1 MPRALIAALSAALL
15 ICLVGCSAD
24 PFAAGKALGEKHTKL
39 IQKDALDFETLTQQ
53 VEAAR
58 ADYEEDA
65 DKRTKF
71 DEGYREAV
79 RPVRAKIA
87 AMVMENAGEVAG
99 QAIGDMMQGFGEGLG
114 KAVNGFLKGIGGTK
128 TEVTGSGEP
137 SAEDTKEQM
146 RDLGRGFGKA
156 MKQMAEGAE
165 AIAEG
170 IEEEL
175 EKSE

>member
-1 MPRALIAALSAALL
+1 ML
-15 ICLVGCSAD
+15 ICLVACSAD

-39 IQKDALDFETLTQQ
+39 IQQDALDFKTLTKQ
-53 VEAAR
+53 VEEAR

-65 DKRTKF
+65 DKRSKF
-71 DEGYREAV
+71 DEGYRVAV

-114 KAVNGFLKGIGGTK
+114 KAVDGFLKGIGGTSA
-128 TEVTGSGEP
+128 EATGATEP
-137 SAEDTKEQM
+137 SAEDSKEQM
-146 RDLGRGFGKA
+146 RNLGRGFGKA